1 MGDDAIDLTP
11 EEADSMDADER
22 TRRDRERMRERQ
34 GVSQQELAEQNL
46 EALDKRLKGLRHASD
61 RIEEA
66 DEEQLVMQQLEG
78 DVLVEIPPDEREE
91 VQEKIDNLVSQLEDQ
106 KEKLRQT
113 MVSDGQLSD
122 TIS

>member
-1 MGDDAIDLTP
+1 MDDDAIDLTP
-11 EEADSMDADER
+11 DDADSMDADER
-22 TRRDRERMRERQ
+22 TRRDRQRMRERQ

-66 DEEQLVMQQLEG
+66 DDDQLVMQQLEG

>member
-1 MGDDAIDLTP
+1 MSDDAIDLTP
-11 EEADSMDADER
+11 DEADSMDADER

-66 DEEQLVMQQLEG
+66 DDEQLVMQQLEG